1 MHFVFFIFLFAVQVS
16 FAADD
21 DIVDSNGVILLYH
34 HVATY
39 SPPSTSISP
48 EDFRGHLDY
57 LRDNNFNVIPLDRLI
72 EGLQNKEILPD
83 KAVAI
88 TFDDGYISIYETA
101 FPMLQSYNFPFTLF
115 LSTGPIDRQ
124 QTNYINWEQIKEMS
138 DAGVIIAN
146 HMVEHPYMLE
156 REYSESDARF

>member
-1 MHFVFFIFLFAVQVS
+1 MHFVLFIFLFAVQVS
-16 FAADD
+16 FAADEVV
-21 DIVDSNGVILLYH
+21 VDSNGVILLYH
-34 HVATY
+34 HVATD

-57 LRDNNFNVIPLDRLI
+57 LRDNDFNVIPLDRLI

-156 REYSESDARF
+156 REDR